1 MVVGLRGVEATSIR
15 PTSAYQAKRYFTPPV
30 EPDVGHVARTVV
42 YTPPRTDVGHV
53 RTEGARMLGTDA
65 AVYQHGTRPSLLYAL
80 EERQLF
86 IFLVSKRSRTTQN
99 ACYGPPTARVL
110 RRRA

>member
-15 PTSAYQAKRYFTPPV
+15 PTSAYQAKRYFTLPV

-42 YTPPRTDVGHV
+42 HSCRTDVGLL

-65 AVYQHGTRPSLLYAL
+65 AVYQHGTRSSILYAL
-80 EERQLF
+80 EERQLL
-86 IFLVSKRSRTTQN
+86 IFAVSKRSKTTQN